1 MDSFTLEKRTQGQCQ
16 GLNGTLILPKSI
28 ISSGRRPVK
37 LRLFPK
43 KPYALAPCA
52 SAPCGLA
59 QHPCRFESR
68 VLSDYFKIMLMHSV
82 KFSLI
87 NLILRFDIPAC
98 CIFNCLINLR
108 AFLWLSPS
116 SINGPKL
123 AI

>member
-1 MDSFTLEKRTQGQCQ
+1 MNALIKIRCFLGLVRVEEGDFCALQTLE
-16 GLNGTLILPKSI
+16 LLV
-28 ISSGRRPVK
+28 ISFLEALYVLEVFKTKKITKNK

-43 KPYALAPCA
+43 KPYALAPCE
-52 SAPCGLA
+52 LA

-98 CIFNCLINLR
+98 CIFN
-108 AFLWLSPS
+108 
-116 SINGPKL
+116 
-123 AI
+123 